1 MENDA
6 RDRLHGEEPRFV
18 DFLAA
23 APDLSVLE
31 IARSDAPAR
40 LADSLD
46 D

>member
-6 RDRLHGEEPRFV
+6 RDRLHGEEPRFA
-18 DFLAA
+18 DFLS

-31 IARSDAPAR
+31 IERSDAPAR
-40 LADSLD
+40 PADSLD